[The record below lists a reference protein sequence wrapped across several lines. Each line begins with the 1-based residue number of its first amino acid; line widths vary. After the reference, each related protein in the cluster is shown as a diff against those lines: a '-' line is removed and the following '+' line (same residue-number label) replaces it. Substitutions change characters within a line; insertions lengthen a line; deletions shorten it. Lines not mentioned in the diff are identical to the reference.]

1 VTDLDTRFLH
11 QDNNLMAHLEWE
23 AIRFILCDGKASK
36 ASALLPQYENKWAYW
51 IDPFN
56 DKASQAHKDL
66 HARVVRREFT
76 SLNEFYAETNKLLKP
91 TPRGKQLKHLK
102 KRTAQK
108 SYQQDELGD
117 DFIDNNNLIS
127 AAKIE
132 AKVLSD
138 RNASVEDIQSKAVE
152 LASLH
157 TDDEGLPDGQM
168 TVLIDLIQ
176 RQIDKHMHPD
186 NIEAKIIDTD
196 NKNLWFMWGKIK
208 RNYPLGDTFPLTT
221 EEARKLCGCS
231 KTDVAPI
238 MKKLEK
244 LGAIVRTQI
253 GARGANSGRAA
264 IYRREV

>member
-1 VTDLDTRFLH
+1 
-11 QDNNLMAHLEWE
+11 M
-23 AIRFILCDGKASK
+23 
-36 ASALLPQYENKWAYW
+36 
-51 IDPFN
+51 
-56 DKASQAHKDL
+56 
-66 HARVVRREFT
+66 
-76 SLNEFYAETNKLLKP
+76 
-91 TPRGKQLKHLK
+91 
-102 KRTAQK
+102 
-108 SYQQDELGD
+108 
-117 DFIDNNNLIS
+117 
-127 AAKIE
+127 
-132 AKVLSD
+132 
-138 RNASVEDIQSKAVE
+138 
-152 LASLH
+152 ASLH

-244 LGAIVRTQI
+244 LGAIVRTQK

-264 IYRREV
+264 IYKREI

>member
-1 VTDLDTRFLH
+1 
-11 QDNNLMAHLEWE
+11 MAHLEWQ
-23 AIRFILCDGKASK
+23 AIRFILCDGQVSK
-36 ASALLPQYENKWAYW
+36 TNNLLPQYETKWAYW
-51 IDPFN
+51 IDLFN
-56 DKASQAHKDL
+56 DKASQAQKDL
-66 HARVVRREFT
+66 YARVVRRELT
-76 SLNEFYAETNKLLKP
+76 SIDEFYAETNKLLKP

-102 KRTAQK
+102 KLTAQK

-117 DFIDNNNLIS
+117 DFIDNNDLIS

-132 AKVLSD
+132 AKALCDSK
-138 RNASVEDIQSKAVE
+138 ASVDNVQSKAAE

-157 TDDEGLPDGQM
+157 TNGQGLSEGQM

-176 RQIDKHMHPD
+176 RQIDNHMRPD
-186 NIEAKIIDTD
+186 NIEAKIIDAND
-196 NKNLWFMWGKIK
+196 KNLWFMWGKIK
-208 RNYPLGDTFPLTT
+208 RTYPVGGTFPLPT

-244 LGAIVRTQI
+244 LGAITRTQK

-264 IYRREV
+264 IYRREI